1 MFNQNQLHSVE
12 ATSPTVTPPVPPN
25 KDKTMSNT
33 ETVENTEIYYM
44 PDNFRKNNQVAGHK
58 VHIPGVWVLVITIF
72 LLICLGGGLYI
83 YWLQPSFLTGLF
95 KPSAVTPSETS
106 INKEIEPPIIPPA
119 EPTDTQTNNSAKQV
133 YSAFRIELAG
143 ANTPEAYL
151 FVYSKYATN
160 AKYESLK
167 TEKDR
172 FELTYNETEVLTKLR
187 EMGLPLLDGTE
198 DISEISSDTET
209 TLTITKTNNRES
221 GKVVFV
227 LEEGQW
233 KVSQEIWNQE
243 VSSGNET
250 GIIQPGVDDDED
262 GLTNEEEIALGTNP
276 KAVDSDGD
284 TYGDL
289 AEINNEYN
297 PTGEGKLSQNKNLAS
312 YLNTTFNLS
321 LLYPV
326 SWKRT
331 IASTDDSI
339 MLTAPENQFIQ
350 VLVQPNGDRETIA
363 DWYKRTFEVDTIPSN
378 QLLTAAD
385 WQGVRSPDGLSAYV
399 TNKDKS
405 YIFTVTYN
413 LGSLRTLNYK
423 NLFELMLRSLK
434 ITA

>member
-1 MFNQNQLHSVE
+1 M
-12 ATSPTVTPPVPPN
+12 
-25 KDKTMSNT
+25 
-33 ETVENTEIYYM
+33 
-44 PDNFRKNNQVAGHK
+44 
-58 VHIPGVWVLVITIF
+58 
-72 LLICLGGGLYI
+72 
-83 YWLQPSFLTGLF
+83 
-95 KPSAVTPSETS
+95 
-106 INKEIEPPIIPPA
+106 
-119 EPTDTQTNNSAKQV
+119 
-133 YSAFRIELAG
+133 
-143 ANTPEAYL
+143 
-151 FVYSKYATN
+151 
-160 AKYESLK
+160 
-167 TEKDR
+167 
-172 FELTYNETEVLTKLR
+172 
-187 EMGLPLLDGTE
+187 
-198 DISEISSDTET
+198 
-209 TLTITKTNNRES
+209 
-221 GKVVFV
+221 